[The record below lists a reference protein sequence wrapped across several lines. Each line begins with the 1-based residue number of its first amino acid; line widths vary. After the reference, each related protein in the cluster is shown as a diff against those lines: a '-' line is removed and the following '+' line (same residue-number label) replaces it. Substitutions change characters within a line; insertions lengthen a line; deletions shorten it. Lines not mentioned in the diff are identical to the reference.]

1 MNYGARFQHPMAA
14 PEPRGDWMLS
24 CGIPHFRK
32 GPKDEEDSPSLGSHR
47 RFACDHM
54 FGLLASPTPELSR
67 VSGRPIASL
76 PASYFSKVEGLSH
89 AIFFLAGQNMVLG
102 ELITG

>member
-1 MNYGARFQHPMAA
+1 
-14 PEPRGDWMLS
+14 MLS

-67 VSGRPIASL
+67 VSGRPVREPSRLAIASL
-76 PASYFSKVEGLSH
+76 QASFFSKVEGLSH